1 MYNGAVRWIGC
12 VVLLGGCAL
21 PDPMP
26 HQEVEAP
33 DTWVQSVDDELAE
46 GWLRGFGDSR
56 LVALVE
62 RAVAGNH
69 GLAQQAGT
77 VRQAEQRRVIAGGA
91 RGVQLNL
98 SLSRERRSNGI
109 DVAGGA
115 IALDFDVDPWRRL
128 SDAERQAELLVAAE
142 RNDFRDLQLR
152 LVAEV
157 CRSWFSLLETEQLL
171 ELSRQR
177 LENLQEDVT
186 IVAERYRAGL
196 SPALDLYLARN
207 NLEAERASLTAQE
220 QTRGEHARALE
231 RLLGDAYPG
240 GTLETGVTLPTPP
253 PLAAGLPAE
262 LLKRRPDLQ
271 ATWLRLLAAHARL
284 AVAYKDRFPSL
295 RLSSQLRNSTT
306 ALTKLLEGGWLSL
319 ALSVGQT
326 LFDGGTLRAEEQLAR
341 VQMQNTERAWLEQV
355 YTAFMEVE
363 NAIAANHSAALQY
376 DFYGQARDNAVEAER
391 LSTKRYQRGLENYNT
406 VLEAERRAFDARTR
420 LIQLQALL
428 LQQRVALLL
437 ALGGNY

>member
-1 MYNGAVRWIGC
+1 M
-12 VVLLGGCAL
+12 
-21 PDPMP
+21 
-26 HQEVEAP
+26 
-33 DTWVQSVDDELAE
+33 
-46 GWLRGFGDSR
+46 
-56 LVALVE
+56 
-62 RAVAGNH
+62 
-69 GLAQQAGT
+69 
-77 VRQAEQRRVIAGGA
+77 
-91 RGVQLNL
+91 
-98 SLSRERRSNGI
+98 
-109 DVAGGA
+109 
-115 IALDFDVDPWRRL
+115 
-128 SDAERQAELLVAAE
+128 
-142 RNDFRDLQLR
+142 
-152 LVAEV
+152 
-157 CRSWFSLLETEQLL
+157 
-171 ELSRQR
+171 
-177 LENLQEDVT
+177 
-186 IVAERYRAGL
+186 
-196 SPALDLYLARN
+196 
-207 NLEAERASLTAQE
+207 
-220 QTRGEHARALE
+220 
-231 RLLGDAYPG
+231 
-240 GTLETGVTLPTPP
+240 TLPTPP